1 MINKNCSKSYA
12 ISLRHKF
19 TYSFAFLLFSRSK
32 ILKSFKLHVH
42 NIMKPIYDELFLNV
56 EK

>member
-19 TYSFAFLLFSRSK
+19 TYSFVFLLFSRSK